1 MSESLIKDEKNQILQ
16 TNVWLTM
23 KWNDFQLR
31 WNPLDYG
38 NISNLHVP
46 SDRVW
51 LPDIVLFNKFPF
63 DEQSCTLVFGSW
75 TYNSDEVVLNWY
87 NNIQAVQL
95 TDYSYS
101 GIWDVIDVPGYLI
114 NKRETKESKI
124 VFHVVIRRKTLFYTV
139 ILIIPTVLMA
149 FLSMMA
155 FYLPA
160 DSAEKISLTINLLL
174 ALVVFLL
181 LVSKILPPTSN
192 IPLMGKYLL
201 MAFVLNITTVV
212 VTVVIVNVYF
222 RSPISHEMP
231 NYVRQIFLEFLPRVL
246 MMRRPERI
254 PIFNGYFVEEY
265 CASEIF
271 DASLVMPSMTATMV
285 PFLHVARSSSRR
297 RDSAIDTQQNHH
309 QNCSKWRS
317 SLSRKLSMKR
327 KRTAEQGTQ
336 EECCMEDINENTE
349 TYAAKISREM
359 KTTVEAIAYIAEHM
373 KAEMSDKKIR
383 DDWKYVAMVID
394 RLLLLL
400 FFGVTLGGTLGII
413 CSAPHV
419 FDFVDQEKV
428 AFSLAL
434 VLLINIDEKNQIM
447 HTNVWPTMRWID
459 YQMRW
464 DPRMYGNIGSFTG
477 EMPDQTLE
485 KTISFPFLETIR
497 VPPDKVWLPDIVLF
511 NNADGNYLVSFYSN
525 VVVEHTGEMLW
536 VPPAVYKSS
545 CIIDVEYFPFDE
557 QVCSLTFG
565 SWTFRKE
572 EVQIS
577 YHMGKR
583 QVELNDYSFS
593 GIWDVMEVPGLLIE
607 DRSKI
612 SYQIRIRRK
621 TLFYTVILIMP
632 TVLMAFLS
640 MMVFYLPCEASEKIT
655 LAISILLALVVFLLL
670 VSKVTVVIINVYFRG
685 PATHTMPNWHL
696 PMLLIMRRPESTE
709 QEMRR
714 AREAKRERR
723 SMRGVFNA
731 IRRQRLKSVPSTES
745 GDVEVLDA
753 RGQEEDPGLSN
764 EATQAMEAIE
774 YITRH
779 LTRDNDYKRQCDEWK
794 YVSMVLDRL
803 LLYIFFAATAGGT
816 MGVLFSAPNVFEYVD
831 QAAVIQNLKQAAVAE
846 QNTAGFSP

>member
-1 MSESLIKDEKNQILQ
+1 MICS
-16 TNVWLTM
+16 
-23 KWNDFQLR
+23 FR
-31 WNPLDYG
+31 
-38 NISNLHVP
+38 
-46 SDRVW
+46 
-51 LPDIVLFNKFPF
+51 FPF

-373 KAEMSDKKIR
+373 KAEMSDKK
-383 DDWKYVAMVID
+383 V
-394 RLLLLL
+394 
-400 FFGVTLGGTLGII
+400 G
-413 CSAPHV
+413 
-419 FDFVDQEKV
+419 FD
-428 AFSLAL
+428 
-434 VLLINIDEKNQIM
+434 I
-447 HTNVWPTMRWID
+447 
-459 YQMRW
+459 
-464 DPRMYGNIGSFTG
+464 
-477 EMPDQTLE
+477 
-485 KTISFPFLETIR
+485 
-497 VPPDKVWLPDIVLF
+497 DIV
-511 NNADGNYLVSFYSN
+511 
-525 VVVEHTGEMLW
+525 EPCM
-536 VPPAVYKSS
+536 
-545 CIIDVEYFPFDE
+545 C
-557 QVCSLTFG
+557 
-565 SWTFRKE
+565 E
-572 EVQIS
+572 E
-577 YHMGKR
+577 
-583 QVELNDYSFS
+583 F
-593 GIWDVMEVPGLLIE
+593 
-607 DRSKI
+607 
-612 SYQIRIRRK
+612 
-621 TLFYTVILIMP
+621 
-632 TVLMAFLS
+632 
-640 MMVFYLPCEASEKIT
+640 
-655 LAISILLALVVFLLL
+655 
-670 VSKVTVVIINVYFRG
+670 
-685 PATHTMPNWHL
+685 HL
-696 PMLLIMRRPESTE
+696 
-709 QEMRR
+709 
-714 AREAKRERR
+714 
-723 SMRGVFNA
+723 
-731 IRRQRLKSVPSTES
+731 
-745 GDVEVLDA
+745 
-753 RGQEEDPGLSN
+753 
-764 EATQAMEAIE
+764 
-774 YITRH
+774 
-779 LTRDNDYKRQCDEWK
+779 
-794 YVSMVLDRL
+794 
-803 LLYIFFAATAGGT
+803 
-816 MGVLFSAPNVFEYVD
+816 
-831 QAAVIQNLKQAAVAE
+831 
-846 QNTAGFSP
+846 